1 MIQNFVSSAF
11 HQWDWF
17 WAMGSC
23 STSQMGSQHFGLALL
38 PFADGLKSSNNK
50 MVLAPDLENELMS

>member
-1 MIQNFVSSAF
+1 
-11 HQWDWF
+11 
-17 WAMGSC
+17 MGSC
-23 STSQMGSQHFGLALL
+23 STSQMGSQNFGLALL